1 MVRWILL
8 FCFVTTA
15 LFGRETKPSKRLRN
29 ATEAFTEAMRA
40 PDKGIPQDLMDRAQ
54 CVIVVPGLKKGA
66 FGVGGKYGRGFASC
80 RRCGHGWSAPAAVAI
95 EGGSFG
101 FQLGGSSTDVIML
114 VMKESGMNRLLGNK
128 FTIGGEAAAAAGPV
142 GRSTSANTD
151 VLMRAEILSWSRSR
165 GLFAGLSLEGAT
177 LRPDTSQDNKLYGRD
192 ITNKEILEGG
202 VRTPSA
208 ARPFV
213 SALDRFSRAE
223 IAENCISLGE
233 SAIHFAT
240 GQFAI
245 PADAE
250 GILSEVATQ
259 LKAHPEWDWEV
270 QGYTDNV
277 GDKTAN
283 QKLSEQRATA
293 VANWLTAHGVE
304 RARLT
309 VKGYGESQPVADN
322 STAEGRAKN
331 RRVELIHR

>member
-15 LFGRETKPSKRLRN
+15 LFGRETKPTKRLRN
-29 ATEAFTEAMRA
+29 ATEALTEAMRA
-40 PDKGIPQDLMDRAQ
+40 PDKGIPQELMDRAQ

-177 LRPDTSQDNKLYGRD
+177 LRPDTAQDKKLYGRD

-233 SAIHFAT
+233 NAIHFAT

-293 VANWLTAHGVE
+293 VANWLTAHGVQ